1 MKKILSTMIFCSLFC
16 VANAADLPDF
26 VPSVQ
31 LGGET
36 FEKCLLASVQKHS
49 GDDVELCR
57 NARVQF
63 SNDLEKWI
71 KSTEDAGFITPLY
84 GQTPNAAY
92 PENVQYAIALI
103 DSAQILENFLK
114 AIDEVENMQED
125 VTDKVVNRFRT
136 GSPLDMKYQSV
147 RPECPSIF
155 PALCNS
161 YEDGEENIAAKYMKL
176 LLRTIRLDL
185 LARNAELK
193 NKKENGNSGKYSFLM
208 MDIALLADQL
218 AKADWKAMHSST
230 YVFRQTEE
238 VARLEQEFL
247 DIANGKKGSDD
258 IFTQDD
264 MFGQSELDKYFN

>member
-1 MKKILSTMIFCSLFC
+1 MKKILSAMIFCSLFC

-57 NARVQF
+57 NARVHF

-71 KSTEDAGFITPLY
+71 KSAEDAGFITALR

-103 DSAQILENFLK
+103 DSAQMLNNLLNVLEEWEK
-114 AIDEVENMQED
+114 QEPD
-125 VTDKVVNRFRT
+125 PTTQLINRFRT
-136 GSPLDMKYQSV
+136 GSPLDMKYQKIK
-147 RPECPSIF
+147 PECPSLFPIF
-155 PALCNS
+155 CK
-161 YEDGEENIAAKYMKL
+161 EGEGLKLEGYMRL

-208 MDIALLADQL
+208 IDVALLSDQL
-218 AKADWKAMHSST
+218 TKADINAIFSST